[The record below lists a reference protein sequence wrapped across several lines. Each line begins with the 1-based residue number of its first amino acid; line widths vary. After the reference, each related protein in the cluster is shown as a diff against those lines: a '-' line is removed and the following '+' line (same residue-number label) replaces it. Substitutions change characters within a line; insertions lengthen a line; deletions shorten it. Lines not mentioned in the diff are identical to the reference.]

1 MVKIENMFKSFNEKT
16 IFQDFNLEIN
26 KGEFVGIIGKSG
38 QGKTTLLNIIGTLEK
53 VDSGIVKIMG
63 KDIHSPKVKR
73 LLLKN
78 NLGFIFQNYALIDN
92 ISVNENLEIALKHK
106 KMNKAQKQ
114 NAISLAL
121 NEVGLKD
128 YGNKIIYTLSGG
140 EQQRVAIARLLL
152 KDPSL
157 ILADEPTGSLDSE
170 NRDII
175 VELFQKLHKQ
185 GKTIVMVT
193 HDQSLTQFFSRTIQL

>member
-128 YGNKIIYTLSGG
+128 YGNKIIYTL
-140 EQQRVAIARLLL
+140 I
-152 KDPSL
+152 
-157 ILADEPTGSLDSE
+157 
-170 NRDII
+170 
-175 VELFQKLHKQ
+175 
-185 GKTIVMVT
+185 
-193 HDQSLTQFFSRTIQL
+193 FS